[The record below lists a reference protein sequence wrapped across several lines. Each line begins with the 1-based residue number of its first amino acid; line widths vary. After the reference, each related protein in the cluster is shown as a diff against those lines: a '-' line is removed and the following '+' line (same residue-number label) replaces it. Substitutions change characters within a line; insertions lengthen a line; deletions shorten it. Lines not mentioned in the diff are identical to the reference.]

1 MENIVTID
9 LWSDNWKG
17 EEIINI
23 LHDVGIRTAGM
34 HTAINGT
41 FEESVEWE
49 RCKAKELAAIC
60 VSLKGDAMKS
70 IAENVHSIEEVEE
83 KPLFLYKV
91 NIIDDVPDTDNKE
104 EEDTEEEEEESNN
117 NKEEN
122 KMERNVTLNIGCT
135 TKEGVKMNTEFMID
149 KIGYYTDCTITRCV
163 GFYKGKREDS
173 LKVEVYDIAV
183 DAAVNKASF
192 FARIFNQECVAL
204 TIDGK
209 THFITGEM
217 PDDEFF
223 NVVIDF
229 ERN

>member
-49 RCKAKELAAIC
+49 RCKAKELASIC

-104 EEDTEEEEEESNN
+104 EEDTEEEEIVRGSRV
-117 NKEEN
+117 
-122 KMERNVTLNIGCT
+122 MFT
-135 TKEGVKMNTEFMID
+135 
-149 KIGYYTDCTITRCV
+149 GYYSRTTSKQMTRWLEEFGELTPLTD
-163 GFYKGKREDS
+163 YEERER
-173 LKVEVYDIAV
+173 KEVRRSAFHY
-183 DAAVNKASF
+183 
-192 FARIFNQECVAL
+192 
-204 TIDGK
+204 GY
-209 THFITGEM
+209 GW
-217 PDDEFF
+217 
-223 NVVIDF
+223 
-229 ERN
+229 